1 MWWRALGATPI
12 LRAWCEL
19 NPGYIVYGEVYGDVK
34 GFRYDLPKGE
44 VQFVGFDIW
53 SWFSRWFDAAAC
65 RISYSNGNVPQ
76 VPILYMGGFGFDT
89 VCKLA
94 EGQSLM
100 PDADHLREGCV
111 VKPRRERWDEHI
123 GRVCLKVVGAG
134 YLEKEKA

>member
-1 MWWRALGATPI
+1 ML
-12 LRAWCEL
+12 
-19 NPGYIVYGEVYGDVK
+19 
-34 GFRYDLPKGE
+34 FRS
-44 VQFVGFDIW
+44 QFVGFDIW

-123 GRVCLKVVGAG
+123 GRVCLKAVGAG